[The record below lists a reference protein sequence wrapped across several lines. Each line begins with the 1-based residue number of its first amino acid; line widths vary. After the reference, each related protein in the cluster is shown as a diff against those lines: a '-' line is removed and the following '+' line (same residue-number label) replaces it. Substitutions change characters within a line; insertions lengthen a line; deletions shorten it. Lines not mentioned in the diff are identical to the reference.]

1 LTGRG
6 GDGEDQEDEMIL
18 RELLHAKRLKSEQHI
33 RELEEAG
40 KAGNRYTATMPDMP
54 FLFLALL
61 CDVGWIMQLIAG
73 IIHLTNN
80 FNFPLLLSL
89 INVLFGVSMTIY
101 LDAIQEKVFA
111 LCIQKD
117 LSFGLTVFSGLAGG
131 ILGIFLNNW
140 WIVIGGFLNF
150 AAGFPLYLSFKPG
163 IRYGIK

>member
-1 LTGRG
+1 MNLRG
-6 GDGEDQEDEMIL
+6 
-18 RELLHAKRLKSEQHI
+18 LLHAKRLKSEQHI

-54 FLFLALL
+54 FLVLALM
-61 CDVGWIMQLIAG
+61 CDVGWIMELAAG
-73 IIHLTNN
+73 VVHLTNC
-80 FNFPLLLSL
+80 FNFPLLLAM
-89 INVLFGVSMTIY
+89 INVAIGVGMTIH

-111 LCIQKD
+111 LGVQKD

-131 ILGIFLNNW
+131 ILGIFLDDW
-140 WIVIGGFLNF
+140 WIAIGGLLNF